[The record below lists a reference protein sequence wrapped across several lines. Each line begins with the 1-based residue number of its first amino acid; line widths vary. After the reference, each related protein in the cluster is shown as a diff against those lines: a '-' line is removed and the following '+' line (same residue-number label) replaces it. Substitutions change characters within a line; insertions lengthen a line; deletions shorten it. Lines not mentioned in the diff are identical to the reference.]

1 MEERNEFRESR
12 ISHRQNSD
20 PNDSKRVIAG
30 VLAGLIVVSAALLG
44 LYLWIGRGSNA
55 DKATRPQAASQSGA
69 VSSQEQTGGESEAPH
84 LPQNFAPSGKTLP
97 HLSQII
103 AISPLF

>member
-44 LYLWIGRGSNA
+44 LYLWIGRGSRSLRYCSA
-55 DKATRPQAASQSGA
+55 RR
-69 VSSQEQTGGESEAPH
+69 
-84 LPQNFAPSGKTLP
+84 
-97 HLSQII
+97 LS
-103 AISPLF
+103 